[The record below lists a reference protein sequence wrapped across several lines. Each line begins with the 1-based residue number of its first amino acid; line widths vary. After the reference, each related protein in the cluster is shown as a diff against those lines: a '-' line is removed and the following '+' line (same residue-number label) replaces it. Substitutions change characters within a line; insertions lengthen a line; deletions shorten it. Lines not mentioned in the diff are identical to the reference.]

1 MKVHSKIYLVLLL
14 LSLAQALIF
23 VAKGELLIGVTFIL
37 FSALTMV
44 FYRFSHMLD
53 VEKKYQDMD
62 KLYQDIDDAS
72 SKKAFGLSVPLAL
85 VGLKGDVLWFNQQ
98 FEQSFL
104 EERNPDVPLKDLLR
118 KELELDLD
126 LVLVGK
132 TCETSYN
139 DHHYIVE
146 ASNISESDQD
156 MVLLHFFDVTSQKEY
171 QDIYKQNEPVFAY
184 LTIDNYD
191 DIIEQLPPHERATVL
206 SKIDVQLNEW
216 AKALDALIIEYEKD
230 HYIMVFEKFKLAD
243 LERDQFK
250 ILDEIRS
257 IDAGEKAQVTMSIG
271 IGVSEEV
278 TGISKSNDLSYAA
291 LDIALARGGDQA
303 VVRKD
308 EAMFFYGGKTE
319 ATERR
324 TKVKARVKA
333 HGLRELIREADNVLI
348 MGHKIPDMDCIGAGM
363 GLVGACHALETPVWY
378 VLEAVNYSI
387 DMMLQYIV
395 ETDTYE
401 NIFVVPEVAEEHIGR
416 NTLLIVVDTQNIEL
430 LAAPHLAEIAN
441 KVVVIDHHRR
451 SGTTIPQTVLNYA
464 EPYASSTSEL
474 VTELLQYFDDKD
486 ILNETEANA
495 LLAGICMDTKMF
507 TTKTGVR
514 TFEAASYLKRQGADT
529 QIAKVLLQDDLDTY
543 LRRCKVIEK
552 AEVLHKRI
560 AVTAFEDNGVSGR
573 VVAAQAADELINI
586 KDIQASFVL
595 LKSEGVIKISA
606 RSNGE
611 VNVQLIL
618 EKLGGGGHLT
628 MAGAQLDD
636 ISDLDEARTL
646 ILNAIDDFIKEEKE
660 AAQAK
665 EKAKGE
671 NDK

>member
-1 MKVHSKIYLVLLL
+1 MEGHSKIYLVLLL
-14 LSLAQALIF
+14 LSLIQALIF
-23 VAKGELLIGVTFIL
+23 VVKGEVVIGVTFIL
-37 FSALTMV
+37 FSVLTLV
-44 FYRFSHMLD
+44 FYRLSNMLD
-53 VEKKYQDMD
+53 TEKKYQDMD
-62 KLYQDIDDAS
+62 KLYREIDDAS
-72 SKKAFGLSVPLAL
+72 SKKFFGLSAPLVL

-98 FEQSFL
+98 FEEHFL

-132 TCETSYN
+132 GCETTYN
-139 DHHYIVE
+139 SRHYIVE
-146 ASNISESDQD
+146 TSTISEGDRD
-156 MVLLHFFDVTSQKEY
+156 MVLLYFFDVTSQKDY
-171 QDIYKQNEPVFAY
+171 QDIYKRNETVFAY

-216 AKALDALIIEYEKD
+216 ANTLEALIIEYEKD
-230 HYIMVFEKFKLAD
+230 HYIMVFEKYKLA
-243 LERDQFK
+243 EMEGDQFK
-250 ILDEIRS
+250 ILDEIRN
-257 IDAGEKAQVTMSIG
+257 IDVGDKSQVTLSIG

-291 LDIALARGGDQA
+291 LDIALARGGDQV

-319 ATERR
+319 ATEKR

-348 MGHKIPDMDCIGAGM
+348 MGHKVPDMDCIGAGM
-363 GLVGACHALETPVWY
+363 GLVGACHALETPVLY

-387 DMMLQYIV
+387 DMMLDYIV
-395 ETDTYE
+395 ETDAYE
-401 NIFVVPEVAEEHIGR
+401 NIFVTPEVAEEYIDR
-416 NTLLIVVDTQNIEL
+416 NTLVIVVDTQNIEM
-430 LAAPHLAEIAN
+430 LAAPHLTETAS

-451 SGTTIPQTVLNYA
+451 SGTIIPQTVLNYT

-486 ILNETEANA
+486 ILTEVEANA

-529 QIAKVLLQDDLDTY
+529 QIAKVFLQDDLDTY
-543 LRRCKVIEK
+543 LRRSKVIEK
-552 AEVLHKRI
+552 AEVLCNRI

-586 KDIQASFVL
+586 KNIQASFVL
-595 LKSEGVIKISA
+595 LKSNDVIKISA

-636 ISDLDEARTL
+636 ISDLNEARTL